1 MKNTKIVAVKLMFL
15 FLNVILF
22 AALFISLEYV
32 NNQELDI
39 GITKQFILN
48 SFPLVT
54 FLVFIL
60 LAVAGGI
67 FLLSVNRKLW
77 IVSLVFSYLIAV
89 YFLFF
94 IVFFFLLIAEIS
106 VTLYRVTLF
115 LVMFSGLAMVVTQIV
130 LLHMLL

>member
-22 AALFISLEYV
+22 AALFISLDYV

-94 IVFFFLLIAEIS
+94 IVFFFLLITEIS

-115 LVMFSGLAMVVTQIV
+115 LVMFSGLVIVVTQIV

>member
-22 AALFISLEYV
+22 AALFISLDYV

-115 LVMFSGLAMVVTQIV
+115 LVMFSGLVIVVTQIV

>member
-22 AALFISLEYV
+22 GALFISLEYV

-115 LVMFSGLAMVVTQIV
+115 LVMFSGLVIVVTQIV

>member
-32 NNQELDI
+32 NSQELDI

-94 IVFFFLLIAEIS
+94 IVFFFLLITEIS

>member
-115 LVMFSGLAMVVTQIV
+115 LVMFSGLVIVVTQIV

>member
-22 AALFISLEYV
+22 GALFISLEYV

-94 IVFFFLLIAEIS
+94 IVFFFLLITEIS

-115 LVMFSGLAMVVTQIV
+115 LVMFSGLVIVVTQIV

>member
-22 AALFISLEYV
+22 AALFISLDYV

-115 LVMFSGLAMVVTQIV
+115 LVMFSGLAIVVTQIV

>member
-115 LVMFSGLAMVVTQIV
+115 LVMFSGLAIVVTQIV